1 MGKPTGFIEYLRE
14 LPLDRPAT
22 ERIRDWNEFHF
33 HMEEAKLRQQG
44 ARCMDCG
51 IPFCHTGTLLSGMA
65 SGCPI
70 HNLIPEWNDLVY
82 RGLWKEAL
90 ERLHKTNN
98 FPDFTGR
105 VCPAPCEGSC
115 VLGINAPPVT
125 IKNIEY
131 SIAEKGWDEGWIVP
145 EPPKKRTGKKVAVV
159 GSGPAGLCAAAQL
172 NRAGHTVTVFER
184 DDRPGGLLMYGIP
197 NMKLDKE
204 QVVLRRIKQMEA
216 EGIQFVCNTE
226 VGSATVPV
234 ASVGVPPTEN
244 FPAPIVARDAQQ
256 SDCDGRAPTKN
267 YPAEKLLKE
276 FDAVILATG
285 ATKPRDLPVEGRNFK
300 GIHFAMEFLTANT
313 RALLDRHRNGDFISA
328 EGKDV
333 IVIGGGDTG
342 TDCVGTSL
350 RQGCQNLVQVEIL
363 PRPPLERA
371 KDNPWPEW
379 PKVYLMDYGQQ
390 EAAAKF
396 GADPRV
402 YLTTVKKFTGDANG
416 QVKEALTVQIQWE
429 RNEKGQ
435 FVPKEVPG
443 SEKVLPAQLVLL
455 AMGFLG
461 PEQPLLDALKLD
473 RDPRTNVKAE
483 FEKYSTNI
491 KGVFAAG
498 DCRRGQSL
506 VVWAFNEGRGAA
518 RECDRY
524 LMGSTDLP

>member
-1 MGKPTGFIEYLRE
+1 MGKPTGFIDYLRE
-14 LPLDRPAT
+14 LPQDRTPV
-22 ERIRDWNEFHF
+22 ERIADWREFHF

-51 IPFCHTGTLLSGMA
+51 VPFCHTGQLVSGMA

-98 FPDFTGR
+98 FPEFTGR

-125 IKNIEY
+125 IKNIECA
-131 SIAEKGWDEGWIVP
+131 IIDHGWEHGWVVP
-145 EPPKKRTGKKVAVV
+145 EAPKNRTGKKVAVI

-172 NRAGHTVTVFER
+172 NRAGHLVTLFER
-184 DDRPGGLLMYGIP
+184 ADRPGGLLMYGIP
-197 NMKLDKE
+197 NMKLDKQE
-204 QVVLRRIKQMEA
+204 VVLRRLKQMEQ
-216 EGIQFVCNTE
+216 EGVQFVCNTE
-226 VGSATVPV
+226 VG
-234 ASVGVPPTEN
+234 
-244 FPAPIVARDAQQ
+244 
-256 SDCDGRAPTKN
+256 KN

-276 FDAVILATG
+276 FDATILATG
-285 ATKPRDLPVEGRNFK
+285 ATKPRDLPIEGRQLK
-300 GIHFAMEFLTANT
+300 GVHFAMDFLTANT
-313 RALLDRHRNGDFISA
+313 KSILDGHQNGSFIDA
-328 EGKDV
+328 TGKDV

-342 TDCVGTSL
+342 TDCVGTTM
-350 RQGCQNLVQVEIL
+350 RHGCNTLVQVEIL
-363 PRPPLERA
+363 PKPPMDRA

-379 PKVYLMDYGQQ
+379 PKVYKLDYGQE

-396 GADPRV
+396 GDDPRV
-402 YLTTVKKFTGDANG
+402 YLTTATKFEGDSHGHVKAVHTVE
-416 QVKEALTVQIQWE
+416 VKWE
-429 RNEKGQ
+429 RNDKGQ
-435 FVPKEVPG
+435 FIPKNVPG
-443 SEKVLPAQLVLL
+443 TEKVLPAQLVLL

-461 PEQPLLDALKLD
+461 PEQPLLEALGVERDA
-473 RDPRTNVKAE
+473 RTNAKAD

-524 LMGSTDLP
+524 LMGATDLP